1 MHDVTIYAA
10 GEIHSAWRDELR
22 ASLSREGVSAELVG
36 PQEVHERSD
45 DIGESILGPQP
56 GDRYRDLMGAR
67 VNTLR
72 TRVLMQRADL
82 VVAYFGPKYKQWN
95 TAADAGAAVAAGLP
109 LVLVRAQDQ
118 VHALKEL
125 DALAT
130 LTVETIEQAARAVAY
145 IFE

>member
-1 MHDVTIYAA
+1 
-10 GEIHSAWRDELR
+10 
-22 ASLSREGVSAELVG
+22 
-36 PQEVHERSD
+36 
-45 DIGESILGPQP
+45 
-56 GDRYRDLMGAR
+56 MGAR

-82 VVAYFGPKYKQWN
+82 CVAFFGPKYKQWN
-95 TAADAGAAVAAGLP
+95 TASDSGAAVAQGLP
-109 LVLVRAQDQ
+109 LVLVRADEH

-130 LTVETIEQAARAVAY
+130 LTVETLEQAAQAIAY